1 MTVWEELKARGLI
14 AQVTDEDEI
23 KEMVNNG
30 KATFYIGFD
39 PTADSLHVG
48 HFMALCLMKRL
59 QMAGNKPIALLGGG
73 TGMIGDPS
81 GRTDMRQ
88 MMTKETIQ
96 HNIDC
101 FKKQMERFIDFSD
114 DKALMVNNADWLMGL
129 NYVEL
134 LREVGPHFSVNRMLT
149 AECYKQRME
158 RGLSFLEFNY
168 MIMQSYDF
176 YMLYQK
182 YGCNMQFGGDDQWS
196 NMLGGTELIRRKL
209 GKDAYAMTITLLLNS
224 EGKKMGKTQSGAVW
238 LDPNKTSPFD
248 FYQYWRNVNDADVI
262 KCMKLLTFLPLE
274 EIEEMEKW
282 EGSQLNKAKEILAF
296 QLTELVHGT
305 EEAKK
310 AEVGAKALFAGGAD
324 TEHMPTTELCAEDF
338 DEEGNIDL
346 ISTLVKAALVT
357 TRSEGR
363 RAIEQGGVSVDGE
376 KVNDIKYV
384 LSKDALAGDGVV
396 LKRGKKKFNKVFTK

>member
-59 QMAGNKPIALLGGG
+59 QMAGNRPIALLGGG

-88 MMTKETIQ
+88 MLTKETIQ

-101 FKKQMERFIDFSD
+101 FKQQMSRFIDFSD
-114 DKALMVNNADWLMGL
+114 GKALMVNNADWLMNL

-134 LREVGPHFSVNRMLT
+134 LREVGAHFSVNRMLT

-248 FYQYWRNVNDADVI
+248 FYQYWRNVDDADVI
-262 KCMKLLTFLPLE
+262 KCMRLLTFLPLE
-274 EIEEMEKW
+274 EIDEMAKW
-282 EGSQLNKAKEILAF
+282 EGSELNKAKEILAY
-296 QLTELVHGT
+296 QLTELVHGE

-310 AEVGAKALFAGGAD
+310 AQEGARALFSGAD
-324 TEHMPTTELCAEDF
+324 TSYMPTTELSEEDF
-338 DEEGNIDL
+338 DEEGKIDL
-346 ISTLVKAALVT
+346 ITLLVKAELVPS
-357 TRSEGR
+357 RSEGR
-363 RAIEQGGVSVDGE
+363 RAIQQGGVSIDGE
-376 KVNDIKYV
+376 KLTDIYHTV
-384 LSKDALAGDGVV
+384 EKDAFAGDGIV
-396 LKRGKKKFNKVFTK
+396 LKRGKKKFKKICVK

>member
-59 QMAGNKPIALLGGG
+59 QMAGNRPIALLGGG

-88 MMTKETIQ
+88 MLTKETIQ

-101 FKKQMERFIDFSD
+101 FKQQMSRFIDFSD
-114 DKALMVNNADWLMGL
+114 GKALMVNNADWLMNL

-134 LREVGPHFSVNRMLT
+134 LREVGAHFSVNRMLT

-248 FYQYWRNVNDADVI
+248 FYQYWRNVDDADVI
-262 KCMKLLTFLPLE
+262 KCMRLLTFLPLE
-274 EIEEMEKW
+274 EIDEMAKW
-282 EGSQLNKAKEILAF
+282 EGSELNKAKEILAY
-296 QLTELVHGT
+296 QLTELVHGE

-310 AEVGAKALFAGGAD
+310 AQEGARALFSGAD
-324 TEHMPTTELCAEDF
+324 PSHMPTTELSEEDF
-338 DEEGNIDL
+338 DEEGKIDL
-346 ISTLVKAALVT
+346 ITLLVKAELVPS
-357 TRSEGR
+357 RSEGR
-363 RAIEQGGVSVDGE
+363 RAIQQGGVSIDGE
-376 KVNDIKYV
+376 KLTDIYHTV
-384 LSKDALAGDGVV
+384 EKDAFAGDGIV
-396 LKRGKKKFNKVFTK
+396 LKRGKKKFKKICVK